1 MARFMFL
8 YRGPATPMEE
18 FTPEQGAESL
28 AAWTDWMQR
37 VGPALVDPG
46 QPFGASAAVVDDGS
60 TGSASDQNGYSVVEA
75 DTIEAATAL
84 ADKHPFLSE
93 GKGRFQVEVF
103 ELLPM
108 PGA

>member
-1 MARFMFL
+1 MATFMFL
-8 YRGPATPMEE
+8 YRGPATPMAD

-46 QPFGASAAVVDDGS
+46 KPFGASAAVVDDGS
-60 TGSASDQNGYSVVEA
+60 AGSASDQNGYSVVEA
-75 DTIEAATAL
+75 DTIEGATAL
-84 ADKHPFLSE
+84 ADKHPFLAE

>member
-8 YRGPATPMEE
+8 YRGPATPMGD
-18 FTPEQGAESL
+18 FTPEQGAEQL
-28 AAWTDWMQR
+28 AAWGAWMDR

-46 QPFGASAAVVDDGS
+46 QPIGTSTAVVDDGT
-60 TGSASDQNGYSVVEA
+60 TGTASDQNCYSIVEA
-75 DTIEAATAL
+75 DSLSAAAAH
-84 ADKHPFLSE
+84 ADKHPFLAE

>member
-1 MARFMFL
+1 MATFMFL
-8 YRGPATPMEE
+8 YRGPATPMED
-18 FTPEQGAESL
+18 FTPEQGSESL

-46 QPFGASAAVVDDGS
+46 KPFGASAAVVDDGS
-60 TGSASDQNGYSVVEA
+60 TGSSSDQNGYSIVEA
-75 DTIEAATAL
+75 DTIEGATAL